1 MSPRTLLILTALLLA
16 TMACSFSSREP
27 AQPTTTPIVSVASPT
42 FIVPPTSTP
51 VVTNTP
57 APSATPTRGSG
68 SNTPCFV
75 RTDWQIY
82 IVQAGDTVSNIAARV
97 GTNATALALANC
109 LSNANSIIVGQALRV
124 PVLPPPT
131 ATRTPIPNTA
141 TLPPLPTE
149 PVGYAVVSDF
159 ISGETG
165 SFVLLRGETITVTWV
180 DHPTNMANATFY
192 IAPYGVSDP
201 YAAQYVVGYDDNPVD
216 GLFISY
222 RVHAGLNGHLLL
234 ARGLIVGGSGLASR
248 VSHITPVSSAPSPE
262 LGCFMSAST
271 DQGVPIYRYNDPN
284 SQLVGTLTRDVQVQ
298 IMGRAVNGWYAFDP
312 GDAANRGSSFLNW
325 IPLGSAL
332 SFSGTC

>member
-1 MSPRTLLILTALLLA
+1 MSLRSKFLPLVALVIA
-16 TMACSFSSREP
+16 TMACSFSPRLP

-42 FIVPPTSTP
+42 FIVPPSSTP
-51 VVTNTP
+51 LVTNTP
-57 APSATPTRGSG
+57 TPLATSTRSSNSG
-68 SNTPCFV
+68 GTTPCFV

-109 LSNANSIIVGQALRV
+109 LTNANSIIVGQALRV

-131 ATRTPIPNTA
+131 ATRTPVPN
-141 TLPPLPTE
+141 PPTVSPSE
-149 PVGYAVVSDF
+149 PIGSVWVSDF
-159 ISGETG
+159 ITAEAG
-165 SFVLLRGETITVTWV
+165 SFWLLRGETITLLW
-180 DHPTNMANATFY
+180 DRHPNNLANATFY
-192 IAPYGVSDP
+192 IAPYGVPDP
-201 YAAQYVVGYDDNPVD
+201 FASQYVVGHDDNPAD
-216 GLFISY
+216 GVFISY
-222 RVHAGLNGHLLL
+222 LVGAGLNGQLL
-234 ARGLIVGGSGLASR
+234 ARGLIAGGGGLASYI
-248 VSHITPVSSAPSPE
+248 SYPTSVSSAPSPE

-298 IMGRAVNGWYAFDP
+298 IMGRGVNGWYAFDP